1 LSLKP
6 FEDIEIHVIEL
17 PKIEKYQHSTN
28 KDLYAWLKFL
38 SNPESEEVKMSKK
51 DNENLKEAYSRL
63 EFISGDIDLQRQA
76 DLQLMAIMDER
87 SKNDYY
93 VEKDKEFAEKEKKF
107 EELQEK
113 EKKILEDKQRI
124 IKKMYEKGMSIE
136 EIEEITGYSKEE
148 IENTIK

>member
-1 LSLKP
+1 MSLKP

-93 VEKDKEFAEKEKKF
+93 AEKDKEFAEKEKKF

>member
-1 LSLKP
+1 
-6 FEDIEIHVIEL
+6 
-17 PKIEKYQHSTN
+17 
-28 KDLYAWLKFL
+28 
-38 SNPESEEVKMSKK
+38 MSKK

-93 VEKDKEFAEKEKKF
+93 AEKDKEFAEKEKKFEELQEKEKKF

-124 IKKMYEKGMSIE
+124 IKKMHEKGMSTE
-136 EIEEITGYSKEE
+136 EIIDITGFSKEE

>member
-1 LSLKP
+1 
-6 FEDIEIHVIEL
+6 
-17 PKIEKYQHSTN
+17 
-28 KDLYAWLKFL
+28 
-38 SNPESEEVKMSKK
+38 MSKK
-51 DNENLKEAYSRL
+51 DNENLKEAYCRL

-93 VEKDKEFAEKEKKF
+93 AEKDKEFAEKDKEFAEKDKEF
-107 EELQEK
+107 AEK

-124 IKKMYEKGMSIE
+124 IKKMHEKGMSTE
-136 EIEEITGYSKEE
+136 EIIDITGFSKEE

>member
-1 LSLKP
+1 MKKSENYKILKKTISILIVNYDIDEFENFKDAHTIWKLSEKRDLSLKP

-38 SNPESEEVKMSKK
+38 SNPESEKVKMSKK

-93 VEKDKEFAEKEKKF
+93 VEKDKELSKKCT
-107 EELQEK
+107 
-113 EKKILEDKQRI
+113 KKA
-124 IKKMYEKGMSIE
+124 
-136 EIEEITGYSKEE
+136 
-148 IENTIK
+148 

>member
-93 VEKDKEFAEKEKKF
+93 AEKDKEFAEKEKKF

>member
-1 LSLKP
+1 
-6 FEDIEIHVIEL
+6 
-17 PKIEKYQHSTN
+17 
-28 KDLYAWLKFL
+28 
-38 SNPESEEVKMSKK
+38 MSKK

-93 VEKDKEFAEKEKKF
+93 AEKDKEFA
-107 EELQEK
+107 EK

>member
-1 LSLKP
+1 MSLKP

>member
-1 LSLKP
+1 
-6 FEDIEIHVIEL
+6 
-17 PKIEKYQHSTN
+17 
-28 KDLYAWLKFL
+28 
-38 SNPESEEVKMSKK
+38 MSKK

-63 EFISGDIDLQRQA
+63 EFIIGDIDLQRQA

-93 VEKDKEFAEKEKKF
+93 AEKDKEFAEKEKKF
-107 EELQEK
+107 AEQEKRFKEFAEKEKKFKEFQEK

-124 IKKMYEKGMSIE
+124 IKKMHEKGMSTE
-136 EIEEITGYSKEE
+136 EIIDITGFSKEE

>member
-1 LSLKP
+1 M
-6 FEDIEIHVIEL
+6 
-17 PKIEKYQHSTN
+17 
-28 KDLYAWLKFL
+28 YAWLKFL
-38 SNPESEEVKMSKK
+38 SNPESEKVKMSKK

-93 VEKDKEFAEKEKKF
+93 VEKDKEFAEKEKK
-107 EELQEK
+107 
-113 EKKILEDKQRI
+113 ILEDKQRI

>member
-1 LSLKP
+1 
-6 FEDIEIHVIEL
+6 
-17 PKIEKYQHSTN
+17 
-28 KDLYAWLKFL
+28 
-38 SNPESEEVKMSKK
+38 MSKK

-93 VEKDKEFAEKEKKF
+93 AEKDKEFAEKEKKF
-107 EELQEK
+107 KEFQEK

-124 IKKMYEKGMSIE
+124 IKKMHEKGMSTE
-136 EIEEITGYSKEE
+136 EIIDITGFSKEE

>member
-93 VEKDKEFAEKEKKF
+93 AEKDKEFAEKEKKF

-113 EKKILEDKQRI
+113 ENIGR
-124 IKKMYEKGMSIE
+124 
-136 EIEEITGYSKEE
+136 
-148 IENTIK
+148 

>member
-1 LSLKP
+1 
-6 FEDIEIHVIEL
+6 
-17 PKIEKYQHSTN
+17 
-28 KDLYAWLKFL
+28 
-38 SNPESEEVKMSKK
+38 MSKK

-93 VEKDKEFAEKEKKF
+93 VEKDKEFAEKDKEFAEKEKKL

-124 IKKMYEKGMSIE
+124 IKKMHEKGMSTE
-136 EIEEITGYSKEE
+136 EIIDITGFSKEE

>member
-1 LSLKP
+1 
-6 FEDIEIHVIEL
+6 
-17 PKIEKYQHSTN
+17 
-28 KDLYAWLKFL
+28 
-38 SNPESEEVKMSKK
+38 MSKK

-93 VEKDKEFAEKEKKF
+93 AEKDKEFAEKEKKF